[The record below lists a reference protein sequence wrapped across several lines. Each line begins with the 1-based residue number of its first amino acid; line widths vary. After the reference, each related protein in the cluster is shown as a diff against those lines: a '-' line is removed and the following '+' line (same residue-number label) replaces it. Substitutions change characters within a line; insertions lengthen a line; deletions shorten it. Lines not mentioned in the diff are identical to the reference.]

1 MEDILKS
8 VDIGNKR
15 ILVVETGQIFKT
27 KRDCAMLANISPQYI
42 KDMLTGKKTHY
53 KNLSIKLID

>member
-8 VDIGNKR
+8 VDIGSKR
-15 ILVVETGQIFKT
+15 ILVVETGQVFKT
-27 KRDCAMLANISPQYI
+27 KRDCAMLANIPPQYI
-42 KDMLTGKKTHY
+42 KGRLTGKKTHY